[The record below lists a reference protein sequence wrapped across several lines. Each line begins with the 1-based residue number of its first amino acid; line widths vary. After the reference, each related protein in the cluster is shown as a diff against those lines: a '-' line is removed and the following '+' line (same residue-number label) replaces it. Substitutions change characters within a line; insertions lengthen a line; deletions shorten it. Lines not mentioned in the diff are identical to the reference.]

1 MTTINLQ
8 QEGQRAELV
17 GSAGKASTS
26 LIFFAVIAVTFSVV
40 WGGLT
45 LASSS
50 IEKKNNALK
59 TQIEATSTSLNER
72 KLVDEVF
79 DLQARLGLIK
89 SNLATKP
96 DLRGVLD
103 KIAKVVIP
111 GIVFSTYST
120 KDKEVIITMKGSNFD
135 LISKQ
140 IFNFKRADFSAGA
153 EVVNIERDDKG
164 VKCQVAL
171 HLK

>member
-45 LASSS
+45 LGATLFGKRNDEVKAQ
-50 IEKKNNALK
+50 IALVNA
-59 TQIEATSTSLNER
+59 SLNE
-72 KLVDEVF
+72 KKVVDEVF
-79 DLQARLGLIK
+79 DLQTRLGLIK
-89 SNLATKP
+89 SNLASKP
-96 DLRGVLD
+96 ELSGTLD
-103 KIAKVVIP
+103 KVAKVVLP
-111 GIVFSTYST
+111 GIVFTAYNA
-120 KDKEVIITMKGSNFD
+120 KEQQLLITMNGSNFD

-140 IFNFKRADFSAGA
+140 IFNFKQADFS
-153 EVVNIERDDKG
+153 KG
-164 VKCQVAL
+164 VELLNLARNQKGISCQVAV